1 MKKRRAV
8 GGIALALVLL
18 FSAGTGHAA
27 GPFAVGVKAGT
38 TGLGLEGTLGVSDRV
53 NLRASVSGLDYST
66 DVEEDDIEYD
76 GTLKVRSAGVLADWY
91 PFGGRFRLSAGG
103 FYNGNEF
110 RGSAQEEGLPIGEGV
125 YDARLDAEVD
135 WRRFA
140 PYLGIGWGNALAGGR
155 LSFSS
160 DIGVL
165 FTGSP
170 RVRLDGTTNNP
181 VLEEQFREDVRREE
195 ESLEDDLE
203 DLKYYPVISVALS
216 YRF

>member
-1 MKKRRAV
+1 MGYRRVV
-8 GGIALALVLL
+8 GGGALALVLL
-18 FSAGTGHAA
+18 CSAAGSQAA
-27 GPFAVGVKAGT
+27 GPVAVGMKVGT
-38 TGLGLEGTLGVSDRV
+38 TGLGLEGTLGVTDRV

-91 PFGGRFRLSAGG
+91 PFRGRFRLSAGA

-110 RGSAQEEGLPIGEGV
+110 RGSAQDEALEIGDNL

-140 PYLGIGWGNALAGGR
+140 PYLGLGWGNAVAGGR
-155 LSFSS
+155 LSFST

-170 RVRLDGTTNNP
+170 RVSLEGRTGDP
-181 VLEEQFREDVRREE
+181 VLEEQFQEDVQREE

-203 DLKYYPVISVALS
+203 DVKYFPVLSVSLS